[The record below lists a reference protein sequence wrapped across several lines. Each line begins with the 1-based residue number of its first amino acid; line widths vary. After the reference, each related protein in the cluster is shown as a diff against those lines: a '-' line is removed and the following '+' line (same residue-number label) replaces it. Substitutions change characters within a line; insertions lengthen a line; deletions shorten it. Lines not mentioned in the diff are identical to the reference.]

1 MSARKPAPTGQPASP
16 KPAPRKPAVKT
27 PPAPAT
33 LPTGLARA
41 AADPELPPRLRSLLR
56 NAAAALVESGARPAT
71 VAQRRHR
78 AFLDAIPDPTLIIS
92 RAGAIL
98 DTNTAALTAYGRKRR
113 ELVGQPV
120 RLLNPELPADFLAPV
135 LETIERG
142 ETHIVQTINVH
153 ANGNRFPVEVHSA
166 RLSTADGSAILA
178 IARDLSARTD
188 AGTRY
193 TGLADAI
200 DRAITLHDGDG
211 RLLYLNPAAARTY
224 GLGND
229 TLGQS
234 VLERSDWTVI
244 DASGQVMPP
253 EALPLARALRDGK
266 NVNATV
272 GLYQHSAQQLTW
284 LSMTVVLQFD
294 PGSTR
299 PDHALVLGSEITG
312 LQRDKALFER
322 VQELAQIGG
331 WQWNRHSDG
340 LHLTSES
347 MRILRQQ
354 RPPST
359 MDALLACLDREDG
372 KRLRRTLKAIH
383 GGTGFALELR
393 GRTARAATFWV
404 RMIGEPDPLDPGH
417 NRFTGTLQ
425 DITESKRAEEA
436 LRAQAQTDALT
447 GLLNRDAI
455 LESIQAGLDA
465 TGGPDLAV
473 LYIDLD
479 RFKIVNDALG
489 HDAGDLLLTDVAGR
503 LRAAVGKNGAIARF
517 GGDEFLVTCRI
528 ADDPQRPERLAR
540 RIQAAFE
547 PPFQLGKTEF
557 SISASIGLSRAPTDG
572 TTPKRLIQS
581 ADVAMYVSKRRH
593 HNGFQNFTPALEH
606 AQQERLQIE
615 TRLRRALDNGEF
627 HLAYQPQV
635 DLHTGRILFAEALLR
650 WNSPDLGTVAP
661 ERFIDLAENT
671 GDVIRIGHWAL
682 LEACTR
688 MRHWQ
693 EQSLPIQRIAV
704 NVSYRQFTGEDL
716 VASVRRML
724 KDTGIPGHA
733 LELEITERV
742 LVEDT
747 RDTALIFDGLR
758 SLGVR
763 LTIDDFGEGYS
774 ALNYLRRLPIHGLK
788 LSQGFVHGVPG
799 NRSDVAICQAV
810 TGVARSLGLDI
821 VAEGIETE
829 AQRDFLLRLGVTV
842 GQGYLFQPGL
852 PPGELA
858 KRLLAQTG

>member
-1 MSARKPAPTGQPASP
+1 MSARKADAPD
-16 KPAPRKPAVKT
+16 KPAPRKPATRK
-27 PPAPAT
+27 PSDSAA
-33 LPTGLARA
+33 LGADLARA
-41 AADPELPPRLRSLLR
+41 ATNPELPTRVRGLLR
-56 NAAAALVESGARPAT
+56 KASAAMAGCDAKPAS
-71 VAQRRHR
+71 ADDRRHR

-92 RAGAIL
+92 YAGVIL
-98 DTNTAALTAYGRKRR
+98 DTNAAALTAYGRKRR
-113 ELVGQPV
+113 ELVGNPV
-120 RLLNPELPADFLAPV
+120 HLLNPGLPANFLAPV

-142 ETHIVQTINVH
+142 KTHIVQTINVH
-153 ANGNRFPVEVHSA
+153 ASGHRFPVEVHSA
-166 RLSTADGSAILA
+166 RLNTADGPAILA

-193 TGLADAI
+193 TSLADAI

-211 RLLYLNPAAARTY
+211 RVLYLNPAAARLY
-224 GLGND
+224 GLD
-229 TLGQS
+229 SDALGRPM
-234 VLERSDWTVI
+234 LEHSDWTVV
-244 DASGQVMPP
+244 DASGQVIPP
-253 EALPLARALRDGK
+253 EDYPLARALHDGK
-266 NVNATV
+266 NLNAV
-272 GLYQHSAQQLTW
+272 IGLFRHSTQQLIW
-284 LSMTVVLQFD
+284 LSVTIVVQVD

-299 PDHALVLGSEITG
+299 PDHVLLLGSEITG

-331 WQWNRHSDG
+331 WQWDRGSDG

-354 RPPST
+354 RPPRT
-359 MDALLACLDREDG
+359 MDALLACLDTEDG
-372 KRLRRTLKAIH
+372 KRLRKTLKSIG
-383 GGTGFALELR
+383 GGTGFDLELR
-393 GRTARAATFWV
+393 GRTARAAKFWM

-436 LRAQAQTDALT
+436 LRVQAQTDALT

-455 LESIQAGLDA
+455 LESIRDGLEAD
-465 TGGPDLAV
+465 GGPDLAV

-489 HDAGDLLLTDVAGR
+489 HDAGDRLLMDVAQR
-503 LRAAVGKNGAIARF
+503 LREAVGTEASIARF
-517 GGDEFLVTCRI
+517 GGDEFLATCRI
-528 ADDPQRPERLAR
+528 ADDPKRPERLAL

-557 SISASIGLSRAPTDG
+557 SVSASIGLARAPADG
-572 TTPKRLIQS
+572 TTPRRLIQS
-581 ADVAMYVSKRRH
+581 ADVAMYVSKRKH
-593 HNGFQNFTPALEH
+593 HNGFQNFTPALEQ
-606 AQQERLQIE
+606 ARQERLQIE

-635 DLHTGRILFAEALLR
+635 DLRTGRILSAEALLR

-682 LEACTR
+682 LEACTQ
-688 MRHWQ
+688 MRRWQ
-693 EQSLPIQRIAV
+693 EQDLPIQRIAV
-704 NVSYRQFTGEDL
+704 NVSYRQFVGEDM
-716 VASVRRML
+716 VASVRQML
-724 KDTGIPGHA
+724 ADTGIPGHA

-747 RDTALIFDGLR
+747 RDTALVFDSLR

-788 LSQGFVHGVPG
+788 LSQGFVEGVPG
-799 NRSDVAICQAV
+799 NRSDVAICQAI
-810 TGVARSLGLDI
+810 TGVAHSLDLDI
-821 VAEGIETE
+821 VAEGVETE

-842 GQGYLFQPGL
+842 GQGYLFQPAL

-858 KRLLAQTG
+858 KRLLAQAD

>member
-1 MSARKPAPTGQPASP
+1 MSERNPA
-16 KPAPRKPAVKT
+16 APRKPTSRKPSPRPPPDPAVLSDQLTKT
-27 PPAPAT
+27 
-33 LPTGLARA
+33 A
-41 AADPELPPRLRSLLR
+41 ANAELPARLRTLLR
-56 NAAAALVESGARPAT
+56 KAAAALAESGAKPA
-71 VAQRRHR
+71 AAAERRHR

-92 RAGAIL
+92 RTGVIL
-98 DTNTAALTAYGRKRR
+98 DANAAALATYGRKRH
-113 ELVGQPV
+113 ELVGHPV
-120 RLLNPELPADFLAPV
+120 RRLNPGLPDNFLDPV
-135 LETIERG
+135 LEMIDRG
-142 ETHIVQTINVH
+142 ETHITQTINVH
-153 ANGNRFPVEVHSA
+153 SNGTRFPVEVHSA
-166 RLSTADGSAILA
+166 RLTSADGPVILA

-193 TGLADAI
+193 TSLADAI
-200 DRAITLHDGDG
+200 DRAITLHDRDG
-211 RLLYLNPAAARTY
+211 LVLYLNPAAARMY
-224 GLGND
+224 ALDSHALGRPLRD
-229 TLGQS
+229 S
-234 VLERSDWTVI
+234 DDWTVV
-244 DASGQVMPP
+244 DPQGQVLAP
-253 EALPLARALRDGK
+253 AAYPLARALRDGK
-266 NVNATV
+266 DVNATI
-272 GLYQHSAQQLTW
+272 GLYQHSSQRLTW
-284 LSMTVVLQFD
+284 LSVTIVLQYD

-299 PDHALVLGSEITG
+299 PDRALMLGSEITD

-331 WQWNRHSDG
+331 WQWNRRSDA

-347 MRILRQQ
+347 MRILRQR
-354 RPPST
+354 RPPAA
-359 MDALLACLDREDG
+359 MEALLACLDAEDG
-372 KRLRRTLKAIH
+372 KRLRKTLKAIR
-383 GGTGFALELR
+383 GDTGFDLELR
-393 GRTARAATFWV
+393 GRTQRAAPFWI

-425 DITESKRAEEA
+425 DITESKRAEDA

-455 LESIQAGLDA
+455 LESIRDGLDA
-465 TGGPDLAV
+465 DDGPDLAV

-489 HDAGDLLLTDVAGR
+489 HDAGDRLLVEVAQR
-503 LRAAVGKNGAIARF
+503 LRKAVGKHGAIARF

-540 RIQAAFE
+540 RIQTAFE
-547 PPFQLGKTEF
+547 PPFLLGKTEF
-557 SISASIGLSRAPTDG
+557 SVSSSIGLSRAPTDG
-572 TTPKRLIQS
+572 TTPERLIQS
-581 ADVAMYVSKRRH
+581 ADFAMYVSKRSH
-593 HNGFQNFTPALEH
+593 HRGFQNFSPALEH

-688 MRHWQ
+688 MRRWQ
-693 EQSLPIQRIAV
+693 EQSLPIQRVAV
-704 NVSYRQFTGEDL
+704 NVSYRQFVGEDL

-747 RDTALIFDGLR
+747 RDTALVFDGLR

-774 ALNYLRRLPIHGLK
+774 ALNYLRRLPLHGLK
-788 LSQGFVHGVPG
+788 LSQGFVHGIPD

-810 TGVARSLGLDI
+810 TGIARSLGLDI
-821 VAEGIETE
+821 IAEGIETE